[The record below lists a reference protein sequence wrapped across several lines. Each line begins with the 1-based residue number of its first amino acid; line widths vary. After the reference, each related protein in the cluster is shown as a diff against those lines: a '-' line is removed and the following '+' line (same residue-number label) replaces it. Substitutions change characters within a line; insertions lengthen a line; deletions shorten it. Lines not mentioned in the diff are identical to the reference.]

1 MKEKII
7 EIIDAQIEAYGGGD
21 SDHVGITEKSLQA
34 AAEELTQLMCDAE
47 IHQMWYFG
55 RWPERFILITNVQ
68 HDYLVEQ
75 GFNENQIKKAL
86 ANQENFK

>member
-34 AAEELTQLMCDAE
+34 AAEELTQLMCDAA

-55 RWPERFILITNVQ
+55 RWPERFILITNMQ
-68 HDYLVEQ
+68 HAYLLQQ
-75 GFNENQIKKAL
+75 GFSEDQIKRAIT
-86 ANQENFK
+86 NQENLK